1 MSKDVWVPK
10 SSYIQEEIKKLDLD
24 LGKTINPNL
33 MNLVQTPLHL
43 KQVKEEGSTLNLAEM
58 VESEIDE
65 LNLQLQETEYEEG
78 WVTGGQI
85 Y

>member
-1 MSKDVWVPK
+1 
-10 SSYIQEEIKKLDLD
+10 
-24 LGKTINPNL
+24 